1 MNIKPYLSFKTA
13 CSAGPGGQHV
23 NKTETKV
30 IATLDVKAFLANEL
44 LDAWQKD
51 LILEQLGDT
60 FTTSCQETRS
70 QFQNKGICEDKILR
84 KLTHLLQPPKI
95 RKAPRKNKAADA
107 KRRRDKLHHK
117 LKKENRNL
125 SLLEID

>member
-1 MNIKPYLSFKTA
+1 MHDEVRIM
-13 CSAGPGGQHV
+13 
-23 NKTETKV
+23 
-30 IATLDVKAFLANEL
+30 DVFEH
-44 LDAWQKD
+44 
-51 LILEQLGDT
+51 
-60 FTTSCQETRS
+60 QERVDQQTRS

-125 SLLEID
+125 SLLDID